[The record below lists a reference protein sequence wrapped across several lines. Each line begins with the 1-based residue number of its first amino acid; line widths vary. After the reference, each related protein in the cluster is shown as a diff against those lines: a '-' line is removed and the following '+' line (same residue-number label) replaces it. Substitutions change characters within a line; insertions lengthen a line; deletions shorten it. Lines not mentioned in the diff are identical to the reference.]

1 MEKNN
6 RVWLVTVKRAMAINS
21 RTLEAMLA
29 SRIDMVVKFNSQFIT
44 TLETR
49 LSLLMVTRFI
59 EDTVVY
65 IQQVALALNKLEDSS
80 STSTVMLVPTNS

>member
-1 MEKNN
+1 
-6 RVWLVTVKRAMAINS
+6 MAINS